1 MTIIKNKAT
10 MLLAGLACMMLS
22 VGASAAP
29 ITSVTLSGKGW
40 TQANPGSGQ
49 TGSVTGGG
57 RTVTA
62 VVGQF
67 QFSGVNDTSGQFAGP
82 LDAFCIDISVNLQ
95 TPYNYDV
102 VYASDHAPISSKLN
116 QVALLF
122 ETYYHTLGTSADRS
136 AAFQL
141 ALWSIVYQGTSTP
154 FTYTATHF
162 NPEVN
167 TLFGQFTSGLT
178 GTAKGLYELFVL
190 VPVGTN
196 QTLLTVRAVPEPG
209 SLFLLGLGVLG
220 AGAARRFRK
229 P

>member
-1 MTIIKNKAT
+1 MKIIKNKAT

-22 VGASAAP
+22 VGASASP
-29 ITSVTLSGKGW
+29 ITLSGKGW
-40 TQANPGSGQ
+40 TQATPGSGQ

-62 VVGQF
+62 IVGQF
-67 QFSGVNDTSGQFAGP
+67 RFSGVSSPTGHFAGP

-95 TPYNYDV
+95 TPY
-102 VYASDHAPISSKLN
+102 VYNVIDASGHAPISGKLN
-116 QVALLF
+116 QIALLF

-141 ALWSIVYQGTSTP
+141 ALWSIVYKDTTTP
-154 FTYTATHF
+154 FSYTAGHF
-162 NPEVN
+162 NGAV
-167 TLFGQFTSGLT
+167 TTFFGEFTSLT
-178 GTAKGLYELFVL
+178 GTAKGLYDLFVL

-196 QTLLTVRAVPEPG
+196 QTLLTVRPVPEPG
-209 SLFLLGLGVLG
+209 SLMLLGLGVLG

-229 P
+229 H